1 MDIIAQIA
9 EEKIREA
16 IKKGELDGLSYEG
29 KRLDIEDL
37 SRVPPHLRAGYI
49 ILKNAGV
56 LPEELQLKKEIVNL
70 QNLLKSCY
78 AQDEDEKARLQSK
91 LNEKQLKFNLLM
103 EKRQT
108 NPNVVRRYKEK
119 IYNRFSR
126 L

>member
-16 IKKGELDGLSYEG
+16 VKKGEMDGLSYEG

-78 AQDEDEKARLQSK
+78 AEDEKARLESK

-108 NPNVVRRYKEK
+108 NPNVARRYKEK
-119 IYNRFSR
+119 IYNRFNG

>member
-78 AQDEDEKARLQSK
+78 AEDEKARLESK

-119 IYNRFSR
+119 IYNRFNG

>member
-16 IKKGELDGLSYEG
+16 VKKGEMDGLSYEG

>member
-16 IKKGELDGLSYEG
+16 VKKGEMDGLSYEG

-78 AQDEDEKARLQSK
+78 AEDEKARLESK